1 MPNLDKHRLG
11 LALDF
16 FEQYFPRAHV
26 RNVTGSC
33 PTGKSGAPRHSPRG
47 NHISRLVMLKA
58 RRPGISQTQIG
69 CPRTQSLPNE
79 RAGSFQM
86 RWSLV
91 AMRMGIPPGERPGQT
106 ANQAPAAPDR

>member
-33 PTGKSGAPRHSPRG
+33 PTGKSGAPRHSPHE
-47 NHISRLVMLKA
+47 NHISLLVMLKDSQPA
-58 RRPGISQTQIG
+58 ISETQIG

-79 RAGSFQM
+79 HAGSIQM
-86 RWSLV
+86 RWSLRPIQP
-91 AMRMGIPPGERPGQT
+91 AIPTGERPDHTPGQPP
-106 ANQAPAAPDR
+106 APPDR